1 MNHIQTNFSSFFNK
15 ITIGAMLAFFVYS
28 CWAAFETSKQ
38 FFGGSTTSVTIIL
51 AIFIILILLVA
62 SILQYRFTD
71 KQFLI
76 FLISISIV
84 VRLSMLLFVDAPII
98 GDMKVIYES
107 AKQIAIG
114 NNIETVTHLPF
125 IIYESVIIRIF
136 GDTLFAL
143 QLFNVLFC
151 AGTAFFIYR
160 IAAMVFGEECG
171 RIASIFYALYIPN
184 IFMSS
189 VLTPESLAIFL
200 FYFACYILLYKRIRS
215 SLYVGI
221 FSDFICI

>member
-15 ITIGAMLAFFVYS
+15 ITIGAMFAFFVYS

-51 AIFIILILLVA
+51 AIFVILILLVA

-98 GDMKVIYES
+98 GDMKVMYES
-107 AKQIAIG
+107 AKQIA
-114 NNIETVTHLPF
+114 
-125 IIYESVIIRIF
+125 
-136 GDTLFAL
+136 
-143 QLFNVLFC
+143 
-151 AGTAFFIYR
+151 
-160 IAAMVFGEECG
+160 
-171 RIASIFYALYIPN
+171 
-184 IFMSS
+184 
-189 VLTPESLAIFL
+189 
-200 FYFACYILLYKRIRS
+200 
-215 SLYVGI
+215 
-221 FSDFICI
+221 